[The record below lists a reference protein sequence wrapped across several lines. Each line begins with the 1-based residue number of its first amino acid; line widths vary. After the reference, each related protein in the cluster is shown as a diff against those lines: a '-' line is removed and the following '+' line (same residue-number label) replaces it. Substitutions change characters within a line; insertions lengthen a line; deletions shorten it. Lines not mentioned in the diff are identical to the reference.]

1 MPKRA
6 EQKRERGITATL
18 PLYRSQ
24 RMPLQRPA
32 AYLLVAILL
41 LGATAAIYLSGGT
54 GYAVLHCIYIPIIVA
69 GSLLGIP
76 GGVATGIIAG
86 LLLGPF
92 MPLDVARGEMQV
104 LANWLVR
111 LSFLASAGFVTGWIT
126 RVVRKQQAE
135 LERLAME
142 SPNTRLPN
150 RLALV
155 RTLEVLAGGGA
166 QDITLALVHVN
177 NFEQIANVLGNR
189 TADRT
194 LRALADRLLDVEPG
208 AEGVFHLDTHKLALL
223 LPGGGGRLEAYVR
236 RTHELPDEPIVVD
249 GIPIFLDLSVGTAS
263 ADRPG
268 DLTEALIR
276 QANIALFEAQR
287 RGHSYV
293 AYRTEGEL
301 VRRRNQELL
310 AQLPNA
316 ILHSQL
322 FMEYQPKI
330 ELASGRAVGME
341 ALVRWQ
347 HPTLGRI
354 APADFIAPAESTA
367 LVHPL
372 TRWVFRAAI
381 ADTSKL
387 RAKGHD
393 LSVSI
398 NLSPRNLTDSKLFE
412 HLLAL
417 LEEYGLPGERVE
429 LEITESA
436 ILHNVNHVGPQ
447 LEALRERGIRIAI
460 DDFGTGYTSLSHLA
474 ELPIDCLKIDQ
485 SFVRDLISDPRRR
498 AIAYSMVQL
507 ATEIGVDTVAEGIE
521 DEAIAE
527 AVQAIGCK
535 IGQGYLYCRPL
546 PMPALLS
553 WLRQRT
559 LQLA

>member
-126 RVVRKQQAE
+126 HVVRKQQAE

-354 APADFIAPAESTA
+354 APSDFIAPAESTA